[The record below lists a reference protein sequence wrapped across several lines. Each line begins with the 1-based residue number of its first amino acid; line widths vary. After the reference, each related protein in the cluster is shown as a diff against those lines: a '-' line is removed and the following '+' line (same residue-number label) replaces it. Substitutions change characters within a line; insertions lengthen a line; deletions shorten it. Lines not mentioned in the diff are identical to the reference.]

1 MNMVQGGMITAAL
14 DDATAMVVISAYDF
28 KIGPLTTDL
37 HVLFHRPVEVGEA
50 MIEVKIIKL
59 GRKLVTVE
67 GKLYNAENKLAATLL
82 HTIQPSEPPEGAN
95 PFDTN

>member
-1 MNMVQGGMITAAL
+1 M
-14 DDATAMVVISAYDF
+14 F
-28 KIGPLTTDL
+28 CFTDL
-37 HVLFHRPVEVGEA
+37 RSWGGRLK
-50 MIEVKIIKL
+50 KIIKL